1 MCLGSSPSVPPPA
14 PLPPPPIVEEE
25 ERPVEETVKRARQ
38 REKRKQ
44 TSTQG
49 QLVKTSAA
57 GLLAPAKTQAQ
68 ALIGGDG
75 G

>member
-1 MCLGSSPSVPPPA
+1 MCLGSAPSPPA
-14 PLPPPPIVEEE
+14 PPPLPPPAVVEEE
-25 ERPVEETVKRARQ
+25 STPVEETVKRARQ

-49 QLVKTSAA
+49 QLIKTSAA
-57 GLLAPAKTQAQ
+57 GLLAPATTQAQ
-68 ALIGGDG
+68 TLIGGEG